1 MAGEDAGQAAA
12 EGKGILF
19 SARSLEVALPDM
31 AAKPLFGR
39 APMIRILNGID
50 LDISR
55 GSVLGIVGGS
65 GSGKSTLG
73 RALLRLIEPTAGQS
87 SLTDAISPIS
97 ARTRSGRSGGGC
109 R

>member
-55 GSVLGIVGGS
+55 GSVLGIVGESRGRA
-65 GSGKSTLG
+65 KSTLG
-73 RALLRLIEPTAGQS
+73 RCSASGCCVPPAGAIEFDGT
-87 SLTDAISPIS
+87 
-97 ARTRSGRSGGGC
+97 
-109 R
+109 